1 MAVRSSSSAA
11 EFLPKRFTFEDLEAA
26 AESCKGCDLYRNATQ
41 TVFGEGSESASI
53 MFVGEQPGDM
63 EDRQGQPFVGP
74 AGRLLD
80 RALAAAGIPRQQAY
94 VTNAVKHFK
103 FIQRGKRRLHQKP
116 LIRQV
121 TACKP
126 WLEAEIEVIQPKI
139 IVALG
144 STAAHAV
151 LGRAVRIN
159 QERGKFIPR
168 DSREA
173 FITVH
178 PSAILR
184 LQESSERERE
194 FDRLVDDMKAIRRR
208 LDKEAGL
215 SPRSTRRTRSV
226 HNNSESA

>member
-1 MAVRSSSSAA
+1 M
-11 EFLPKRFTFEDLEAA
+11 
-26 AESCKGCDLYRNATQ
+26 
-41 TVFGEGSESASI
+41 
-53 MFVGEQPGDM
+53 
-63 EDRQGQPFVGP
+63 
-74 AGRLLD
+74 
-80 RALAAAGIPRQQAY
+80 
-94 VTNAVKHFK
+94 
-103 FIQRGKRRLHQKP
+103 
-116 LIRQV
+116 

-159 QERGKFIPR
+159 QERGKFIPL

-194 FDRLVDDMKAIRRR
+194 FDRLVDDMKAIRRK
-208 LDKEAGL
+208 LKLGKAG
-215 SPRSTRRTRSV
+215 
-226 HNNSESA
+226 